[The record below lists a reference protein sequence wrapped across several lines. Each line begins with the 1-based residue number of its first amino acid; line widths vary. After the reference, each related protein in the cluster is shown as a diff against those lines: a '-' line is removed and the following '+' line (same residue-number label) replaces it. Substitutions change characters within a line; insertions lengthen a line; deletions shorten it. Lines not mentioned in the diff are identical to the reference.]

1 MDEARGVKP
10 GRRTSNATLASLAL
24 CLVGLALTGA
34 AWAQPHPATGVYE
47 RELGDRRLVIE
58 LHVAADGTLTGL
70 SKSGRTAPGY
80 YFEGSYSDGYAT
92 GFFHDPT
99 TILAIAFILEL
110 REDVLAWTT
119 YMGSAGQPPEPLP
132 EPRYYLRQPGDGP
145 TEPIPAPVEVL
156 LQRDRNDAVMEV
168 GAQGAELQLRDV
180 RAVLAV
186 ALLAMREAGMEG
198 ALYPGRIYYYW
209 VDYVT
214 RGFRHAAPETQ
225 ALMADSETWWP
236 ALEAGWSEAPAA
248 TRQRLAQD
256 VLLMIFTRETV
267 RGWLDEAAA
276 GFQVEAGPR
285 CTVLMSCVLR
295 TFDEE
300 SFAAATQRLP
310 CLSVDSC
317 ALPAEHD

>member
-1 MDEARGVKP
+1 MVEPHGAKP
-10 GRRTSNATLASLAL
+10 GSRTSLATLATLAF
-24 CLVGLALTGA
+24 CLVGLALPGA

-47 RELGDRRLVIE
+47 RDLGERRLVIE

-70 SKSGRTAPGY
+70 SKSGRTAPGF
-80 YFEGSYSDGYAT
+80 YFEGNYAAGHAT

-99 TILAIAFILEL
+99 TILAIAFMLEI

-132 EPRYYLRQPGDGP
+132 EPGYYLRQPGDGP

-156 LQRDRNDAVMEV
+156 LRRDRSDAVMEV

-180 RAVLAV
+180 RAVLEV
-186 ALLAMREAGMEG
+186 ALLAMREAGLEG
-198 ALYPGRIYYYW
+198 ALYPGRIYYSW

-214 RGFRHAAPETQ
+214 RAFEHAAPETQ

-248 TRQRLAQD
+248 ARQRVAQD

-276 GFQVEAGPR
+276 GFQVEEGPR
-285 CTVLMSCVLR
+285 CTVLMSCMLR
-295 TFDEE
+295 TIDEE
-300 SFAAATQRLP
+300 SFAAAAQRLP
-310 CLSVDSC
+310 CFSVDSC
-317 ALPAEHD
+317 APPEEHN